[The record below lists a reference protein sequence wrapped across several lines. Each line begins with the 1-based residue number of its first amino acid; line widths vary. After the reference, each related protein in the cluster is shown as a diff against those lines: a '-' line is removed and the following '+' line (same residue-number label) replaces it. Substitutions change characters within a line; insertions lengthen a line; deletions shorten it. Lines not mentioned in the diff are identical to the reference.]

1 MEQIFSALPGIILR
15 ALPTFFLII
24 LLHWYFKKVLV
35 QPMER
40 ILDERRKKTAG
51 SVESSEQTLALAAEK
66 MRQYEQSLSE
76 ARAAI
81 FQQQEA
87 TRKDLSDKQAAALQL
102 ARQKSGERV
111 EAAKAELAAQA
122 EQAKAALAAESDRL
136 AEQIA
141 GALLTGRVQ

>member
-40 ILDERRKKTAG
+40 TLEERRKKTAG
-51 SVESSEQTLALAAEK
+51 SVESSEHTLALAAEK
-66 MRQYEQSLSE
+66 MRQYEQSLAE

-81 FQQQEA
+81 FQQQEV
-87 TRKDLSDKQAAALQL
+87 TRKDLGDKQAAALEL
-102 ARQKSGERV
+102 ARRNSGERV
-111 EAAKAELAAQA
+111 EAAKAALAAQA
-122 EQAKAALAAESDRL
+122 EQAKAELAAQSDRL

-141 GALLTGRVQ
+141 TRLLAGRVQ